1 MNYIYYKDPKGN
13 FGDDLNGWLW
23 PQLFGVE
30 QPDNDAFIGIGSI
43 LYNDSPLFRDLG
55 NKRKI
60 VFGTGIRPGYK
71 NFTCDN
77 TWDIRFLRGPLSA
90 YNFNNTYEY
99 IADAAYALR
108 LTNDFNNIRSVKKQ
122 YEISVIP
129 YFKSLEFFD
138 WQAICDQLG
147 FHYISPAAEK
157 GVEHTLREIAASR
170 YVIAEAM
177 HGAII
182 ADILRVPWS
191 RFVLSTPFTEGGK
204 VSEFKWMD
212 WLHSIQLYNTEST
225 PIQLYRKSSLHTK
238 LKKMSGNMISAE
250 FFVKRVVKDELLSKL
265 RAIKH
270 FHLSNDSVINSIDSR
285 MFEKAAQLRQEI
297 GFTPASIPARTQL

>member
-23 PQLFGVE
+23 PKLFGE
-30 QPDNDAFIGIGSI
+30 EKPDNDAFIGIGSI
-43 LYNDSPLFRDLG
+43 LFNGSPLFRGLEH
-55 NKRKI
+55 KRKI

-71 NFTCDN
+71 NFTCDD

-90 YNFNNTYEY
+90 CNFNNTYEY

-108 LTNDFNNIRSVKKQ
+108 LTNEFNSIRHINKQ
-122 YEISVIP
+122 YEVSVIP
-129 YFKSLEFFD
+129 YFKSQEFFD
-138 WQAICDQLG
+138 WQALCDKLG

-157 GVEHTLREIAASR
+157 GVEFTLREIAASK

-182 ADILRVPWS
+182 ADIMRVPWS

-212 WLHSIQLYNTEST
+212 WLHAIQLYNTEAT
-225 PIQLYRKSSLHTK
+225 HIPLYRKSSLH
-238 LKKMSGNMISAE
+238 KKIKALTGNMVSAE
-250 FFVKRVVKDELLSKL
+250 FLVKRMVKDELLNKL
-265 RAIKH
+265 ANISDYY
-270 FHLSNDSVINSIDSR
+270 LSPDSVINSIDSR
-285 MFEKAAQLRQEI
+285 MFEKAAQLKQEQ
-297 GFTPASIPARTQL
+297 GRLVERR